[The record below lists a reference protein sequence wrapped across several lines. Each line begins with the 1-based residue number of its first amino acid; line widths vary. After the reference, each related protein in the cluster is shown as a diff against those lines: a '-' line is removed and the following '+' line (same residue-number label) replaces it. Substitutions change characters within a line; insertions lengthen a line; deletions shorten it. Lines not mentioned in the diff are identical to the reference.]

1 MKKLP
6 SQPDHTIGN
15 NDGGTAAPGK
25 KDNFNSDSVA
35 KKGNYHQAP
44 KARQDGK
51 TSKRGPDSK
60 DGLWQHHHSLPGEK
74 HA

>member
-1 MKKLP
+1 MAKGHPKDTTG
-6 SQPDHTIGN
+6 QGT
-15 NDGGTAAPGK
+15 GGTAAPGK
-25 KDNFNSDSVA
+25 KDSFNSDNVG
-35 KKGNYHQAP
+35 KKENFHSAP